1 MSMKRERVWKQNSPG
16 QLMGGRVLLA
26 QERKAA
32 YRRPALSGAVVLNLS
47 RHQNRLENVL
57 KHRLLSLVP
66 RCSHSVG
73 LRWGREF
80 ACLTSSQ
87 VMLMLVVQGP
97 PLRSTGVENRCVW
110 RLQNKAL
117 VGLGIW
123 YFTDLGQSG
132 EGVYLVDGTQDRSH
146 YWMQRAQLIGR
157 NMMSAAQGVD

>member
-1 MSMKRERVWKQNSPG
+1 
-16 QLMGGRVLLA
+16 MGGGVLLA

-32 YRRPALSGAVVLNLS
+32 FRRPAWSGAVVLNFS
-47 RHQNRLENVL
+47 RHQNHLENVL

-66 RCSHSVG
+66 RCSYSVG

-97 PLRSTGVENRCVW
+97 SLRSTDVENRCVW

-117 VGLGIW
+117 VWFGLGIW

-132 EGVYLVDGTQDRSH
+132 EGVYLVDGTQNRNH
-146 YWMQRAQLIGR
+146 YWMQRA
-157 NMMSAAQGVD
+157 